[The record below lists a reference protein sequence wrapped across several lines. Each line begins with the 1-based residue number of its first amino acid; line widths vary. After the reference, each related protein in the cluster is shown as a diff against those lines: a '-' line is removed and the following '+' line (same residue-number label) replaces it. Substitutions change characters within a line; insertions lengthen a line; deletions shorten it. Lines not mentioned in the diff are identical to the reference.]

1 VTYVAGID
9 SSTKTGVAI
18 LTMDQHGTDIVK
30 LEATY
35 LVKQNE
41 FTGLTRAGMIAN
53 EVIKILRGWPVELV
67 VIENYSF
74 GSKFNMAML
83 VEIGTI
89 TRYFVKQEG
98 YTLMTVS
105 PSTMKKFV
113 AGVGTAQKNLI
124 LKEAHKKWGF
134 DFTDDNECDAAC
146 LGVMGLAYL
155 GHYKPPNKVMAE
167 AAAKLIVCN

>member
-1 VTYVAGID
+1 MTYVAGID

-18 LTMDQHGTDIVK
+18 MGMDPHGTDIVK
-30 LEATY
+30 IEATY

-98 YTLMTVS
+98 YTLMTVA
-105 PSTMKKFV
+105 PTTLKKFV
-113 AGVGTAQKNLI
+113 TGKGAAMKNLV

-134 DFTDDNECDAAC
+134 DFSDDNECDAAC

-155 GHYKPPNKVMAE
+155 GHYKPPNKAMIE
-167 AAAKLIVCN
+167 SAAKLTVCN